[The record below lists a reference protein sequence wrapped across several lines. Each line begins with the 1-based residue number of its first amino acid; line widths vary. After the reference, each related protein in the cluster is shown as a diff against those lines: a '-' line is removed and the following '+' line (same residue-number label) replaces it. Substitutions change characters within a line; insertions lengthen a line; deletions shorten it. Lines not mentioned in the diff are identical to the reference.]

1 METTPFL
8 LALAGLAGVTY
19 LMRLLGVRLGARARA
34 GGEGTEAS
42 AARIWMDRAVV
53 VLILAVAVTGGL
65 FDGKEIADA
74 GHVLGV
80 GAGMAAGLL
89 RVPMLLC
96 VLLGM
101 VVCAL
106 IRLSGFGW

>member
-1 METTPFL
+1 METIPFL
-8 LALAGLAGVTY
+8 LALAGLAGGTF

-34 GGEGTEAS
+34 GGEDGEVS
-42 AARIWMDRAVV
+42 AARLWMDRAVV

-65 FDGKEIADA
+65 YAGRDIADA

-80 GAGMAAGLL
+80 GAGMTASLL
-89 RVPMLLC
+89 KAPMLVC

-101 VVCAL
+101 AVCAL
-106 IRLSGFGW
+106 IRLSGWSW